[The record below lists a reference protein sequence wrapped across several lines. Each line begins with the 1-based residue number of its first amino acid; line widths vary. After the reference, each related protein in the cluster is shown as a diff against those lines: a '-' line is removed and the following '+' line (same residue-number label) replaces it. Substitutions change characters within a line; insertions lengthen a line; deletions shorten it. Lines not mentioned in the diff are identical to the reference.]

1 MLLDRLDRI
10 GRATR
15 HMTAR
20 RWPAGRGRLVPA
32 DGGDDRPAHGWGG
45 SRLGHEP
52 PPGSIHRPPD
62 SSGSAHGSVST
73 RASASSTQVRSWA
86 KPGSSFDGTTVT
98 RYHRPGRRP
107 SRSACLSA
115 SRSRR
120 RIRLRRTAPP
130 LPRPIAHA
138 TAGTS
143 HADRS
148 GGSHHR
154 RRIRPSRT
162 VVPCARRQSNCSFR
176 PMRPTTWCPGSGREP
191 LTALASPVL
200 DDGTTRTVRHA
211 MTEAVLL
218 GSTAPIGLVR
228 TLHVLSEWCSLSVG
242 CLRSPG
248 TWALRWLH
256 TH

>member
-1 MLLDRLDRI
+1 MLLDRFDRV

-20 RWPAGRGRLVPA
+20 RWPAGRRRLVPP

-45 SRLGHEP
+45 SRFAHES
-52 PPGSIHRPPD
+52 PPGS
-62 SSGSAHGSVST
+62 T
-73 RASASSTQVRSWA
+73 RARASSTQVRSSE

-130 LPRPIAHA
+130 LPRPIAQA

-143 HADRS
+143 PADRSS

-162 VVPCARRQSNCSFR
+162 VVPCARRRSNCSLR

-200 DDGTTRTVRHA
+200 DDGTTRAVRHA

-218 GSTAPIGLVR
+218 GSTAPVGLVS

-248 TWALRWLH
+248 TWALRWLQ

>member
-1 MLLDRLDRI
+1 ML
-10 GRATR
+10 A
-15 HMTAR
+15 
-20 RWPAGRGRLVPA
+20 
-32 DGGDDRPAHGWGG
+32 
-45 SRLGHEP
+45 HEP
-52 PPGSIHRPPD
+52 PPGSVRCPPG
-62 SSGSAHGSVST
+62 SPGSAHGSTST
-73 RASASSTQVRSWA
+73 RARASSTQVRSSA
-86 KPGSSFDGTTVT
+86 KAGSSFDGTTVT

-130 LPRPIAHA
+130 LPRPIAQA
-138 TAGTS
+138 TAGAS
-143 HADRS
+143 PVDRS
-148 GGSHHR
+148 AGSHHR

-162 VVPCARRQSNCSFR
+162 VVPCARRRSNCSFR

-200 DDGTTRTVRHA
+200 DDGPTRAVRHA
-211 MTEAVLL
+211 MTETVLL
-218 GSTAPIGLVR
+218 GSTAPIGLVG

-248 TWALRWLH
+248 TWAPRWLQKH
-256 TH
+256 